1 MYIECRKSSLL
12 HVSLSSTMWT
22 GKRFNTTEFWWRF
35 SQPCVSQISWNSTIS
50 ADPSGNC
57 GLPSILTLI
66 TDPLCCGEG
75 GSGKKEKN
83 SSSLASWR
91 ERWMLS
97 VRTRGVLPV
106 ISDGTLTLVGL
117 LRSTLV
123 KTEGDGMKDL
133 AS

>member
-1 MYIECRKSSLL
+1 
-12 HVSLSSTMWT
+12 
-22 GKRFNTTEFWWRF
+22 
-35 SQPCVSQISWNSTIS
+35 
-50 ADPSGNC
+50 
-57 GLPSILTLI
+57 
-66 TDPLCCGEG
+66 
-75 GSGKKEKN
+75 
-83 SSSLASWR
+83 
-91 ERWMLS
+91 MLS